1 MRGEEPGVR
10 DRIVL
15 AAIECIER
23 EGVAGAT
30 IRSIAREAGVNSA
43 AISYY
48 FRSKDRLLEEA
59 LERTR
64 REGSS
69 EMLEELA
76 EAGAATGDPRLAL
89 REILVQ
95 QFLGATRYPRIT
107 QWHLHEPLAGKATGA
122 SARYWT
128 EFFELFFQRVR
139 PLLAPGTGE
148 EQRLSVVQLWSALIL
163 PGMMPGFF
171 SEFAGVDLRGE
182 EAAGRYV
189 DRLLEGILRE
199 EGRGKREE

>member
-15 AAIECIER
+15 
-23 EGVAGAT
+23 
-30 IRSIAREAGVNSA
+30 
-43 AISYY
+43 
-48 FRSKDRLLEEA
+48 
-59 LERTR
+59 
-64 REGSS
+64 GSS

-95 QFLGATRYPRIT
+95 QFLGATRHPRIT
-107 QWHLHEPLAGKATGA
+107 QWHLPELLAGKATDA

-128 EFFELFFQRVR
+128 EFFALFFRRVR
-139 PLLAPGTGE
+139 PLLAAGPEE

-171 SEFAGVDLRGE
+171 SEFAGADLRGE

-189 DRLLEGILRE
+189 DRLLEGVLE
-199 EGRGKREE
+199 EGTGNREQWGTPARVADRRFCSDPGGADLRRRLRVRPASAAGLFPVPCSLFPVL